1 MNACMCTV
9 RVCGMYPPVLVYDG
23 AYYKKRM
30 SFFFFFFLF
39 CLILSQQVLLAFEV
53 VLGLAFSITDVK
65 YVSGH
70 GAFGKQKSEQIVT
83 HEPM

>member
-1 MNACMCTV
+1 M
-9 RVCGMYPPVLVYDG
+9 RVCVQCVCVVCIRLCWCMMEPIT
-23 AYYKKRM
+23 KKECP
-30 SFFFFFFLF
+30 FFFFFFLF